1 LPAVYAECGRVISET
16 VTADKWGE
24 VGQLARTK
32 PTANRPATL
41 YRAAESTV
49 TPYGNEYRAVVVHSS
64 AHDRRRQKK
73 IDRELTREK
82 TSLEK
87 SFEQQCMNE

>member
-1 LPAVYAECGRVISET
+1 
-16 VTADKWGE
+16 KWVE

-49 TPYGNEYRAVVVHSS
+49 TLHGNEYRAVVVHSS
-64 AHDRRRQKK
+64 AHDKRRQKK
-73 IDRELTREK
+73 IDRELAREK

-87 SFEQQCMNE
+87 SFTYSLAGCAFFIVMKRLRI